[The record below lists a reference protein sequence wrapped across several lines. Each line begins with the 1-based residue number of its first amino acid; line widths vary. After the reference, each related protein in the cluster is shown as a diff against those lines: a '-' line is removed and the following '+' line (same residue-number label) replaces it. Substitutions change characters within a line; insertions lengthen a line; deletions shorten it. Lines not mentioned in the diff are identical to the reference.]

1 MPLFKVLHS
10 FCCSKEGSHFENTIL
25 ITAVYLAFMFTDL
38 IKYVSCITQA
48 IRNIICLMQYT
59 FHFVIF
65 QCATNL
71 ILTASIFSISS
82 YTCTKSRPVLDFLQ
96 NILINTSTGAFRK
109 DMLSFVYF
117 RYLFR
122 VVVFLSQ
129 LYAFFFYSFW
139 VHASSQADT
148 LCMSNENIDLIVRN
162 WLNV

>member
-1 MPLFKVLHS
+1 MPLYKVLHS
-10 FCCSKEGSHFENTIL
+10 LCCSKEGSHFENTIL

-129 LYAFFFYSFW
+129 LYAFFFYVFGF
-139 VHASSQADT
+139 T
-148 LCMSNENIDLIVRN
+148 LLHKQIHFA
-162 WLNV
+162 